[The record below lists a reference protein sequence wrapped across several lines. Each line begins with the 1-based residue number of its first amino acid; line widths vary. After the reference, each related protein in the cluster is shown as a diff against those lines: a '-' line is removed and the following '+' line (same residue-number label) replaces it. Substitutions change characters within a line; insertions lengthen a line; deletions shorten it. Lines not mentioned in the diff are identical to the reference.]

1 MVRARNALHAK
12 MACPTNNQDNCTK
25 TVIQHF
31 SYSVSDESVRRCANV
46 HKVFRFL
53 QMQVF
58 LWNQLKTC
66 KQVTYR
72 YSEQRGSA
80 CPAWAPVHQMFSH
93 RIRRIQVLTVLT
105 PSPTYAAPNLQT
117 WSSSQRVESAFI
129 TALELCRPSLQLVT
143 ILNSCPH
150 HVRC

>member
-12 MACPTNNQDNCTK
+12 MACPQTTRTIAPKQ
-25 TVIQHF
+25 
-31 SYSVSDESVRRCANV
+31 SYSISATASLMNLSAVVQMSTKCLGFYKCKYFFGINWKRANRSPIGIRSSVVRHA
-46 HKVFRFL
+46 
-53 QMQVF
+53 
-58 LWNQLKTC
+58 
-66 KQVTYR
+66 
-72 YSEQRGSA
+72 
-80 CPAWAPVHQMFSH
+80 PAWAPVHQMFSH